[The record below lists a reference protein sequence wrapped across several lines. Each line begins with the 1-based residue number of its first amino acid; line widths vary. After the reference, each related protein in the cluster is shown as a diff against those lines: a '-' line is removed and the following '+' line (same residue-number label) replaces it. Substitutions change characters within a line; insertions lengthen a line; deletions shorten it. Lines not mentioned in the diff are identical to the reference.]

1 MYDSS
6 FGRLN
11 IRRCGG
17 LDSREIESVILN
29 ASTHSSRIKFIH
41 LCSGALGMRF
51 GFLALLC
58 ASLIVCSCAKK
69 KPAEA
74 THIGVTMR
82 RFAIEPEVIRVK
94 QGENVVLDVSSKD
107 VQHGFGVEQ
116 LGINEPIQP
125 GKPAHITLDTSKKGE
140 FDVACSIICGPGHND
155 MTAKI
160 VVE

>member
-1 MYDSS
+1 
-6 FGRLN
+6 
-11 IRRCGG
+11 
-17 LDSREIESVILN
+17 
-29 ASTHSSRIKFIH
+29 
-41 LCSGALGMRF
+41 MRF
-51 GFLALLC
+51 HILALLS
-58 ASLIVCSCAKK
+58 ASLIGCSCARQQ
-69 KPAEA
+69 PASA

-82 RFAIEPEVIRVK
+82 RFAIEPDIIRVK

-107 VQHGFGVEQ
+107 VQHGFEVEQ

-125 GKPAHITLDTSKKGE
+125 GKPAHIPLDTSKKGE

>member
-1 MYDSS
+1 M
-6 FGRLN
+6 RL
-11 IRRCGG
+11 G
-17 LDSREIESVILN
+17 L
-29 ASTHSSRIKFIH
+29 
-41 LCSGALGMRF
+41 
-51 GFLALLC
+51 LALLC
-58 ASLIVCSCAKK
+58 VGLVVCSCAKK
-69 KPAEA
+69 EAAQA

-82 RFAIEPEVIRVK
+82 RFAIEPDVIRVK

-116 LGINEPIQP
+116 LGIDEPIQP
-125 GKPAHITLDTSKKGE
+125 GKPAHIRLDTSKKGE

>member
-1 MYDSS
+1 
-6 FGRLN
+6 
-11 IRRCGG
+11 
-17 LDSREIESVILN
+17 
-29 ASTHSSRIKFIH
+29 
-41 LCSGALGMRF
+41 MRF
-51 GFLALLC
+51 HILALLG
-58 ASLIVCSCAKK
+58 ASLVVCSCTKQQ
-69 KPAEA
+69 PVGA

-82 RFAIEPEVIRVK
+82 RFAIDPEIIRVK

-125 GKPAHITLDTSKKGE
+125 GKPAHISLDTSKKGE